1 MENILQ
7 VIRNTVWREE
17 GRQCLTD
24 SESLASGSQTWVN
37 YARYFYMFCVLVIT
51 QAQGMLSIYKHKAR
65 GLSCMLIKCGN
76 ILSVCVI
83 TNSSR
88 GCVIALWLELLLCQ
102 HRWAASCSLFSN
114 NKLSNHLPAGN
125 KTQYNSRNYAW
136 NLNLLELSDSTAIA
150 IMINSDQIVGI
161 PIVVTCLIKASFSFT
176 FAACWR
182 A

>member
-1 MENILQ
+1 ML
-7 VIRNTVWREE
+7 VII
-17 GRQCLTD
+17 
-24 SESLASGSQTWVN
+24 
-37 YARYFYMFCVLVIT
+37 MFCVLVIT

-76 ILSVCVI
+76 IVSVCVV

-102 HRWAASCSLFSN
+102 HRRVASCSLFSKN
-114 NKLSNHLPAGN
+114 ILSNHLQVGN
-125 KTQYNSRNYAW
+125 KMQYISCNYAW
-136 NLNLLELSDSTAIA
+136 NLNLLELSNSTATA

-161 PIVVTCLIKASFSFT
+161 PIVVTCLIRTSLSFA